1 MEIFVDFG
9 LFELLAAVGLAAL
22 SRTIYS
28 RKLPGIL
35 FLIASVV
42 APLAMLFV
50 STGAKQHW
58 IAAICLATTLVNAA
72 LLAAVIQRGDPPQ
85 LRVPGL
91 RVRAIIRKGDEQSFT
106 PQNLTGRVE
115 Q

>member
-28 RKLPGIL
+28 RKLLGIS
-35 FLIASVV
+35 FLVASVV
-42 APLAMLFV
+42 APLAMLAV
-50 STGAKQHW
+50 SSSATQRLVAV
-58 IAAICLATTLVNAA
+58 ICLATTLVNAA
-72 LLAAVIQRGDPPQ
+72 LLGAVLQRGDLPR
-85 LRVPGL
+85 LRLPNL
-91 RVRAIIRKGDEQSFT
+91 RRGRQRIPAQDRRNIT
-106 PQNLTGRVE
+106 AQNLP

>member
-28 RKLPGIL
+28 RKFLGIS
-35 FLIASVV
+35 FLVASVV
-42 APLAMLFV
+42 APLAMLAV
-50 STGAKQHW
+50 SSSGAQRW

-72 LLAAVIQRGDPPQ
+72 LLAAVLQRGDLPRLRFPRLRREHRRSSSPDGSNIAAQKLPQ
-85 LRVPGL
+85 
-91 RVRAIIRKGDEQSFT
+91 
-106 PQNLTGRVE
+106 
-115 Q
+115 